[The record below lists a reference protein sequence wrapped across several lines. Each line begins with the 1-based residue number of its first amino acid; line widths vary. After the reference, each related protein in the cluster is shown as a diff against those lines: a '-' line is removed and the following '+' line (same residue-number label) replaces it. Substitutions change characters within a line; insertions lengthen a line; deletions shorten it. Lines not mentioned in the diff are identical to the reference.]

1 MNISVGSFILHILS
15 IVFTI
20 ENLYAY
26 IEQLKMKLRTCL
38 GVSLSKEE
46 RRKIKLQIGELDA
59 LKPMTAKGY
68 FIVSKE
74 TLTSMLSVR

>member
-1 MNISVGSFILHILS
+1 MYYLGSFILHVLS

-46 RRKIKLQIGELDA
+46 RRKIKLQLCELEA

>member
-1 MNISVGSFILHILS
+1 M
-15 IVFTI
+15 FTV

-26 IEQLKMKLRTCL
+26 IENLKRKLRTCL

-46 RRKIKLQIGELDA
+46 RRKIKLQISELEA

-68 FIVSKE
+68 FKVSKG

>member
-1 MNISVGSFILHILS
+1 MCLGSFILHIMS
-15 IVFTI
+15 FVFTI
-20 ENLYAY
+20 ENLYDH
-26 IEQLKMKLRTCL
+26 IEQLKNKLRTCL

-46 RRKIKLQIGELDA
+46 RRKIKLQIFELEA

-68 FIVSKE
+68 FSVSKE